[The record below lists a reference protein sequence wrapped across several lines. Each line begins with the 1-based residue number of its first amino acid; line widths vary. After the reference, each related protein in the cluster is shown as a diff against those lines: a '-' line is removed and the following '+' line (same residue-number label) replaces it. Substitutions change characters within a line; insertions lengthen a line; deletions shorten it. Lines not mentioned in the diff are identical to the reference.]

1 MTNLKSI
8 VLFLV
13 NQPYPFSKDLVC
25 EAGKIGSASQKLEN
39 SEMIK
44 TRSSIIPFLLEIENK
59 INNKYKK

>member
-1 MTNLKSI
+1 MKHLRNII
-8 VLFLV
+8 VFLV

-44 TRSSIIPFLLEIENK
+44 QDQVKFLFSWK
-59 INNKYKK
+59 